1 MVYKNNF
8 IKGGKCSYLNEK
20 MLVQVIY
27 LFIYL
32 FKTKYFIRLMRKL
45 TS

>member
-8 IKGGKCSYLNEK
+8 IKGGGKCSYLNEK

-32 FKTKYFIRLMRKL
+32 KQNIL
-45 TS
+45 